1 MAPLP
6 GAPERARQHRPGR
19 SGRAPELRAGLTDA
33 GPVAIAGLLVNGA
46 SALVVVVVARLVSP
60 REYGA
65 VNQLLGLFFV
75 LSMPGSAVLVGV
87 VRRVTAWRMTGQLHL
102 VSQWVRRV
110 HRLLGGL
117 LVVGTVVVALLQSWI
132 ARQLGLPNDAG
143 VLTVLVAGGLWIVL
157 CVDRG
162 LLQSERAYKPL
173 AGNLLLEGAAR
184 TVAILVLV
192 TAGLGVAGYGLGV
205 LLGEV
210 GAVAEAR
217 WLVWRRG
224 TYSQAGLAPAP
235 PSDAGPVP
243 PSDAG
248 PVAPDHVGH
257 SAPRRHQLLGD
268 VAAAF
273 VALGLL
279 ALLQNADVIMIGRYN
294 RAAAGP
300 YAAISVASKALVYV
314 ALALGSYLLP
324 EATIRWHAGGHAV
337 RQLGVALVL
346 AELPAA
352 VLLILAVAVPRLV
365 LRLVFSARLTA
376 AAPAFATLAAAMALL
391 CVSVLLTNYLI
402 GTGTRWVV
410 VVLAGG
416 GLAVLGAVAA
426 AHGSP
431 VATARAD
438 FAVQLAV
445 CVALGVSFVV
455 VHHRR
460 HGERWRARF
469 GTAYPWRPGFLVRTA
484 LGRTSPVGEGMDA
497 TTLATR
503 GGSGPATRNGDP

>member
-1 MAPLP
+1 MAALP
-6 GAPERARQHRPGR
+6 GAPERARHHRLGR

-33 GPVAIAGLLVNGA
+33 GPVAVAGLLVNGA

-110 HRLLGGL
+110 HRLLGAL

-162 LLQSERAYKPL
+162 LLQSERAYRPL

-224 TYSQAGLAPAP
+224 TYSHAGLPSAPPPAAVPMGDPAP
-235 PSDAGPVP
+235 P
-243 PSDAG
+243 
-248 PVAPDHVGH
+248 DHVDR
-257 SAPRRHQLLGD
+257 SAPKRHQLLGD

-300 YAAISVASKALVYV
+300 YAAISVASKALVYA

-352 VLLILAVAVPRLV
+352 VLLVLALAVPRLL

-410 VVLAGG
+410 VVLGGG

-445 CVALGVSFVV
+445 CMALGVSFVV

-469 GTAYPWRPGFLVRTA
+469 GTAYPWAPGFLVRTA
-484 LGRTSPVGEGMDA
+484 LGRTSPMGEGMDA
-497 TTLATR
+497 TTLTAR
-503 GGSGPATRNGDP
+503 GGSGSATRNGDP

>member
-1 MAPLP
+1 MTAPP
-6 GAPERARQHRPGR
+6 RAPDRARLARAGR
-19 SGRAPELRAGLTDA
+19 SRRAPELRAGLTDA
-33 GPVAIAGLLVNGA
+33 GPVAVAGLLVNGA

-87 VRRVTAWRMTGQLHL
+87 VRRVTAWRMAGQLHL
-102 VSQWVRRV
+102 VTRWVRRV

-117 LVVGTVVVALLQSWI
+117 VVVGAVVVTVTQSWI
-132 ARQLGLPNDAG
+132 AQQLGLPSDAG
-143 VLTVLVAGGLWIVL
+143 VVTVLVAGGLWIVL

-162 LLQSERAYKPL
+162 LLQSERAYRPL
-173 AGNLLLEGAAR
+173 AGNLLLEGAGR
-184 TVAILVLV
+184 TTAVLVLV
-192 TAGLGVAGYGLGV
+192 LAGLGVAGYGLGV

-210 GAVAEAR
+210 GAVVEAR
-217 WLVWRRG
+217 WVIRRRG
-224 TYSQAGLAPAP
+224 IASAGEGQPEHPGLDIVPTEAATADQVPVLVT
-235 PSDAGPVP
+235 PSG
-243 PSDAG
+243 
-248 PVAPDHVGH
+248 
-257 SAPRRHQLLGD
+257 RRQLLGD

-279 ALLQNADVIMIGRYN
+279 ALLQNADVIVVGRYD

-300 YAAISVASKALVYV
+300 YAAISVASKALVFA

-324 EATIRWHAGGHAV
+324 EATIRWHAGGHAM
-337 RQLGVALVL
+337 RQLGVTLVL

-352 VLLILAVAVPRLV
+352 VLLCLAVSVPKPL

-376 AAPAFATLAAAMALL
+376 AAPAFATLAAAMAFL
-391 CVSVLLTNYLI
+391 CVTVLLTNYLI

-410 VVLAGG
+410 GVLGGG
-416 GLAVLGAVAA
+416 GLAVLGAVVAA
-426 AHGSP
+426 RGRP

-438 FAVQLAV
+438 LAVQAAV
-445 CVALGVSFVV
+445 CVALCASFLL

-469 GTAYPWRPGFLVRTA
+469 GTAYPWAPGFLVRTA
-484 LGRTSPVGEGMDA
+484 LGRTGPAKGQAGA
-497 TTLATR
+497 TTLAR
-503 GGSGPATRNGDP
+503 GGSGSATGDGDP